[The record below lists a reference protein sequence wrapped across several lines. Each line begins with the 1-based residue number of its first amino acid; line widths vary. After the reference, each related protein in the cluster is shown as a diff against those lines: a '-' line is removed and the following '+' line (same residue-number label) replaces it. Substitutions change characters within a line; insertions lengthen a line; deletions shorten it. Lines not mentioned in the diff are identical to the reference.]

1 MPDDYFDLNNQ
12 SGDTQEKPE
21 DDEVSSWWIG
31 RWAHV
36 ITLVVFCA
44 LYFPFSGYV
53 WSWQVAATLSYIVFM
68 FCCTC
73 GLSFQDSDDF
83 FGNLAIPEYMGKL
96 LLRQIVILALIS
108 LGLYEWHHLIPF
120 LPNWANA
127 PAYRNISLWEL
138 GGILLVYFTAVKEAT
153 WMAKKIKQ
161 QFPEIK
167 EPLDS
172 IPSGD
177 PLSLQPAFSLT
188 ASQSAPPDPA
198 QPTESAARSTY
209 KSAPHSPSAR
219 T

>member
-1 MPDDYFDLNNQ
+1 MFDDLETAESKTNETQNSSQ
-12 SGDTQEKPE
+12 SDKTT
-21 DDEVSSWWIG
+21 SWWIG
-31 RWAHV
+31 RWSHV
-36 ITLVVFCA
+36 IAGLFFCVM
-44 LYFPFSGYV
+44 YFPLSSYV

-96 LLRQIVILALIS
+96 LMRQILILALIS
-108 LGLYEWHHLIPF
+108 LGLYEWHHLIPY
-120 LPNWANA
+120 LPSWANA

-138 GGILLVYFTAVKEAT
+138 GGILLVYFVAVKEAT

-161 QFPEIK
+161 QFPDIK

-177 PLSLQPAFSLT
+177 PLSLQPVFSFT

-198 QPTESAARSTY
+198 QPSRNPSDST
-209 KSAPHSPSAR
+209 SR
-219 T
+219 